1 MPITLEDKYIKD
13 QGKIFV
19 TGSQVLVKL
28 PLVQKKLDEKL
39 NLNTSGF
46 ISGYRGSPLGIYDKA
61 LWEAK
66 DYLKKNSIIFSPG
79 LNEDLAA
86 TAVWGTQQPN
96 LMSKGI
102 NDGVFSIWYG
112 KGPGVDRSG
121 DAFKHGN
128 SAGTSANGGVLVLL
142 GDDHISKSSTIAHQ
156 SEFAMYDAQ
165 IPILNPSNLEDLLNY
180 GIFAWSLSRY
190 SGLWVS
196 MKCITANMDSS
207 ASININLNDFNF
219 VYPKNVSK
227 YNVHIKANDD
237 ILDQEA
243 RMYRE
248 KIPSAI
254 EFAHLN
260 NINKHLWCPKK
271 KKIGIISTGK
281 AFADTIDTLSMLGI
295 SEKVAKDIGIHLLKV
310 GMSWPLDTKKIETFS
325 SGLDEIIIVEE
336 KRAFLESHVR
346 NHLYNFRNK
355 PKRIVGKFDE

>member
-1 MPITLEDKYIKD
+1 MKN
-13 QGKIFV
+13 
-19 TGSQVLVKL
+19 
-28 PLVQKKLDEKL
+28 L

-66 DYLKKNSIIFSPG
+66 DYLKKILLFFSPG

-128 SAGTSANGGVLVLL
+128 SAGTSKNGGVLVLL

-156 SEFAMYDAQ
+156 SEFAMLDAQ
-165 IPILNPSNLEDLLNY
+165 IPILNPSNLEDLFNY
-180 GIFAWSLSRY
+180 GIFAWALSRY

-207 ASININLNDFNF
+207 ASINIDLNNFNF
-219 VYPKNVSK
+219 ISQKSFSK
-227 YNVHIKANDD
+227 HNVHIRANDD
-237 ILDQEA
+237 ILEQEE
-243 RMYRE
+243 RMFKN
-248 KIPSAI
+248 KIPAAI
-254 EFAHLN
+254 EFANLN
-260 NINKHLWCPKK
+260 NINKHLWKSK
-271 KKIGIISTGK
+271 RKIGIIATGK
-281 AFADTIDTLSMLGI
+281 AFSDTIDTLSNLGV
-295 SEKVAKDIGIHLLKV
+295 SEKVAKDLGINLLKI
-310 GMSWPLDTKKIETFS
+310 GMSWPLDTKKIESFS
-325 SGLDEIIIVEE
+325 QDLM
-336 KRAFLESHVR
+336 KFL
-346 NHLYNFRNK
+346 
-355 PKRIVGKFDE
+355 